1 MLAEALHAGLEAQRA
16 VLVAAPAYYA
26 RHARGFA
33 AAAGLD
39 AEGTEAMLAL
49 LRRTIGIDVR
59 EISLPRRAPHL
70 RQPALFIHSSDDRVV
85 AIEDSLASAAAWPGA
100 RH

>member
-1 MLAEALHAGLEAQRA
+1 MLAEALYAWLAVQCA
-16 VLVAAPAYYA
+16 VLVSAPAHYG

-49 LRRTIGIDVR
+49 LRSTVGV
-59 EISLPRRAPHL
+59 ES
-70 RQPALFIHSSDDRVV
+70 
-85 AIEDSLASAAAWPGA
+85 
-100 RH
+100 